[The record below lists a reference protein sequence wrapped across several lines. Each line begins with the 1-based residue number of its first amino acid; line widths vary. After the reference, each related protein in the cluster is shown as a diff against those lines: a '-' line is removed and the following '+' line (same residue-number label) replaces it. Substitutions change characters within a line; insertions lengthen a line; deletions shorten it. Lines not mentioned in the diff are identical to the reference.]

1 MREPQYIE
9 GKTAEEN
16 FEEGM
21 KALFKV
27 PKTKVAKVGKKQNA
41 SRPQQSRKPKRA
53 DED

>member
-1 MREPQYIE
+1 MKQVEYIE
-9 GKTAEEN
+9 GRQATEN

-27 PKTKVAKVGKKQNA
+27 PKGKVGKAAKKT
-41 SRPQQSRKPKRA
+41 SRPSQTKKPKRA